1 MLRTSACLPLITP
14 VEFDRKFFTAPE
26 HVVVI
31 NTENKSRAYIAVRFR
46 RNIGFYG
53 RFERHVER
61 RLYRYIEGIFS
72 DQSIERGYFDSD
84 STEYS

>member
-14 VEFDRKFFTAPE
+14 
-26 HVVVI
+26 VVI

-72 DQSIERGYFDSD
+72 HQ
-84 STEYS
+84 